1 MGGRSPP
8 DYFPPRQFIPGREI
22 VGGSVAARAMVV
34 APERSSGAVGRAP
47 AVPAGAAGLAARV
60 SCAAEGG
67 GPANL
72 PARRG

>member
-8 DYFPPRQFIPGREI
+8 DYSPPRQSIPGRGI

-34 APERSSGAVGRAP
+34 APERS
-47 AVPAGAAGLAARV
+47 AGAAGLAARV

-67 GPANL
+67 GPAHL